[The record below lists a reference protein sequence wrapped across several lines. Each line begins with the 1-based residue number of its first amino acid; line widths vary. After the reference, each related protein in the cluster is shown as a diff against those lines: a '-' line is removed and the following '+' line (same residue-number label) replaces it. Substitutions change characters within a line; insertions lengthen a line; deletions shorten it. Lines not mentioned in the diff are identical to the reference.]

1 MIHRPMLYR
10 LSCAHHSNLQKAGST
25 LRPNFK
31 TSCVTVESTLFRIR
45 RLYVVF
51 QGHRNVTVTK
61 YRGNHVGIDASE
73 NNSTPIQGE
82 SREISSILRWCPSKQ
97 VE

>member
-31 TSCVTVESTLFRIR
+31 TSCVTVESTLLIAASR
-45 RLYVVF
+45 RPIAAL
-51 QGHRNVTVTK
+51 
-61 YRGNHVGIDASE
+61 ASE
-73 NNSTPIQGE
+73 FVDFT
-82 SREISSILRWCPSKQ
+82 
-97 VE
+97 